1 MKLKSL
7 VVISFIL
14 FSQALYAEIT
24 SFASAVKRASPAVVN
39 IYVLRHAGTRSPV
52 TPYYQR
58 ARHII
63 RPRLKHRIVLGSGVI
78 MDPQGYVLTNSHVVH
93 NRDNVLVALSDGRSS
108 KATIVGVDQES
119 DIAVLKI
126 DLKNLPQII
135 KANSDKL
142 QEGDIVLAIGNP
154 FGLGQTVT
162 HGVVSALG
170 RTSVGLSNIENFIQT
185 DAALNPGNSGGALIN
200 TNGELV
206 GINTGIY
213 SQSGGYQGVS
223 FAIPVKAAQNVL
235 QQIIRH
241 GKVQRGW
248 LGVEVM
254 PLDPLLQYDLKTAR
268 TQGLVIDKVSLRSP
282 ARGKLMSGDIILKV
296 NGRLMV
302 SDESFMNYITQQAPG
317 ASLILVVDRR
327 GQEKTVNVTLKARPK
342 ETEQWQD
349 VVIDGKKHQ
358 FPDDRV

>member
-1 MKLKSL
+1 MKLKL
-7 VVISFIL
+7 LFIAAGVFL
-14 FSQALYAEIT
+14 MQSVFAEMV
-24 SFASAVKRASPAVVN
+24 SFARAVQKAAPAVVN
-39 IYVLRHAGTRSPV
+39 VYVLRHAGTSSPV
-52 TPYYQR
+52 TPYYKR

-78 MDPQGYVLTNSHVVH
+78 MNQQGYILTNSHVVH
-93 NRDNVLVALSDGRSS
+93 NRDDVLVALSDGRSA
-108 KATIVGVDQES
+108 KAAIVGIDPET
-119 DIAVLKI
+119 DIAVLKVE
-126 DLKNLPQII
+126 LKSLPQIQI
-135 KANSDKL
+135 ANSDKL
-142 QEGDIVLAIGNP
+142 REGDLVLAIGNP

-200 TNGELV
+200 TEGQLV

-223 FAIPVKAAQNVL
+223 FAIPVKAARNIL
-235 QQIIRH
+235 QQIIRY

-254 PLDPLLQYDLKTAR
+254 PIDPLLQYDLKTTR
-268 TQGLVIDKVSLRSP
+268 TQGLVIDKVSLKSP
-282 ARGKLMSGDIILKV
+282 ARGKLKAGDIVIKV
-296 NGRLMV
+296 NGRAMV
-302 SDESFMNYITQQAPG
+302 SDESFMNYITQQAPDTLLTL
-317 ASLILVVDRR
+317 LIDRH
-327 GQEKTVNVTLKARPK
+327 GKEMTMKIMLKARPK
-342 ETEQWQD
+342 ATEKWQAA
-349 VVIDGKKHQ
+349 VIDGKQHQ